1 MFLAGTRIV
10 RAGRPWRVKM
20 STKMFGTTFQA
31 GILTLAVM
39 GLAAP
44 TFAQTNPNSATG
56 MLGVPDIR
64 AQELQQQ
71 RGLQRQNRAP
81 RTTTGSAVGWETPQ
95 DSDTGSKA
103 GQPGAGVPAILP
115 GGPSGAPANPCT
127 PALKAQDRC

>member
-1 MFLAGTRIV
+1 
-10 RAGRPWRVKM
+10 M

-31 GILTLAVM
+31 GLLTLAVM

-44 TFAQTNPNSATG
+44 AFAQTNPNPATR
-56 MLGVPDIR
+56 MLGAPDIR

-71 RGLQRQNRAP
+71 RSLQRQNRVP
-81 RTTTGSAVGWETPQ
+81 RTTTGSAYGWEAPQ
-95 DSDTGSKA
+95 DSDTGSKV
-103 GQPGAGVPAILP
+103 GQPGAGMPSILP

>member
-1 MFLAGTRIV
+1 
-10 RAGRPWRVKM
+10 M

-44 TFAQTNPNSATG
+44 ALAQTNPNSATG
-56 MLGVPDIR
+56 MLGAPDIR
-64 AQELQQQ
+64 AQELQQLQQQ
-71 RGLQRQNRAP
+71 RALQRQNRVP